1 MSLNINNIYC
11 SQLLINEELKKSCEN
26 NKHPR
31 FFVKPHD
38 VLHIKDSINYKAIYN
53 NDFTTY
59 NHYITQTKQLE
70 HSVENFKNLIKN
82 FDVKKMQPIQLK
94 FNYNIK
100 KYVIQDGVHR
110 LCILLHKKIYNNEI
124 PIKKFNIIYD
134 NNTILKVKE
143 QLLTTTGRVFSNKW
157 HNNTTYGYH
166 SFNFYNINIPGQR
179 NPVKRLG
186 YIKKFIDFKNKSV
199 LDFGCN
205 SGGML
210 LHLPEIKKGFGY
222 DFNPDC
228 IKSAEFM
235 NNILQFND
243 NLTFIQ
249 KDLNDVNFPELENT
263 KVDIIFLLALG
274 SWIKNWRE
282 LYTFSIKKSKT
293 IIYETNNDMEAR
305 PQLKLFRDFKCDI
318 SIISAE
324 SDDDITNN
332 LGRKTYLIKCP

>member
-38 VLHIKDSINYKAIYN
+38 VLHIKDTINYKAINSNDFSTYN
-53 NDFTTY
+53 N
-59 NHYITQTKQLE
+59 YITSTKQLE
-70 HSVENFKNLIKN
+70 HSVNNYKDLIDN
-82 FDVKKMQPIQLK
+82 FDIKKMQPIQLK
-94 FNYNIK
+94 FNFNIK
-100 KYVIQDGVHR
+100 KYVVQDGVHR
-110 LCILLHKKIYNNEI
+110 LCILLHKNIYTDKI
-124 PIKKFNIIYD
+124 PIKRFNINYD
-134 NNTILKVKE
+134 NTTILKIKE

-166 SFNFYNINIPGQR
+166 SFNIFNINIPGQR
-179 NPVKRLG
+179 NPTKRLSH
-186 YIKKFIDFKNKSV
+186 IKKIVDFKNKSV

-210 LHLPEIKKGFGY
+210 LHLPEIKKGIGY

-228 IKSAEFM
+228 IKTAQFM
-235 NNILQFND
+235 NDILLFND

-274 SWIKNWRE
+274 SWIRNWRE
-282 LYTFSIKKSKT
+282 LYTFSIKKAKT
-293 IIYETNNDMEAR
+293 IIYETNNDREAR
-305 PQLKLFRDFKCDI
+305 PQLKLFRDLKCDI